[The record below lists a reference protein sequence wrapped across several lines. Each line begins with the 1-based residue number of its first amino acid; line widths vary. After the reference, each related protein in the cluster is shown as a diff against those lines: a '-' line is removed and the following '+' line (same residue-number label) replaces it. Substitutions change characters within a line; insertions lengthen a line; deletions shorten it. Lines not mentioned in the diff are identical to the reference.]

1 VRFTVSLSLL
11 ISSLTLLN
19 SCGFRDG
26 WGEDEQVRSDM
37 TAEQYCEANEGFSW
51 VDEKCQK
58 DSFLLD
64 DGGLSETQC
73 KNVKDAYWV
82 DQSCSHYSRLV
93 EASCASFPELVWH
106 GEVCAIRAKVEC
118 EAGGKLYDEGKC
130 VERPAVTFTG
140 SLKQSLERGGQLT
153 PIAYQV
159 SQGAVLTIKSTT
171 CEGFFQLKDG
181 KVVSNPEYKLED
193 SKTSCEANL
202 VVLRR
207 STEVSSHTVV
217 VDFGTGFLSYCNDQ
231 DADAAIFYTV
241 KQLRKLTGKTDCK
254 SAAEVLSTF
263 SDIELEGVSLLSNL
277 DPFSGLNNLISLA
290 IVRHSVTTIPPS
302 IAKLASLKWLDL
314 RGGDIADI
322 SNLAGS
328 TTIKYLYLD
337 GNPIADA
344 ANRTEENCP
353 TKEGI
358 NKALR
363 DFCLN

>member
-1 VRFTVSLSLL
+1 MRFTVSLSLL

-64 DGGLSETQC
+64 DGGLSEAQC

-82 DQSCSHYSRLV
+82 DQSCNHYSKLV
-93 EASCASFPELVWH
+93 EASCVRFPELTWH

-159 SQGAVLTIKSTT
+159 SQGAVLTIKNTT

-181 KVVSNPEYKLED
+181 KVGSNPEYKLEE

-231 DADAAIFYTV
+231 DADAAIFYTTI
-241 KQLRKLTGKTDCK
+241 QLFKLTDKTDCK
-254 SAAEVLSTF
+254 SAAEALS
-263 SDIELEGVSLLSNL
+263 SLIEIELVGKTLLSKL
-277 DPFSGLNNLISLA
+277 EPLSGLNNLRFLA
-290 IVRHSVTTIPPS
+290 IRGHSVVTIPSS
-302 IAKLASLKWLDL
+302 IASLGSLNWLDL
-314 RGGDIADI
+314 RDGDIVDI

-337 GNPIADA
+337 GNPIANA

-358 NKALR
+358 NKAVR